1 VSKLLASAFQTG
13 QRAALCLDFVFSLKY
28 AAEYRESAVHFVR
41 ANPLRNNQASGDS
54 GMKLRSIAPLFSVI
68 LLIAASS
75 VMSMGQDARMPV
87 PIGTKLDIT
96 LNTPLSTQFSQAGDR
111 FTADVSDGPYK
122 DAIVHGT
129 VRSVSQSGHFKGSA
143 ELLLSF
149 DNLVMRDGRRSNM
162 LAEVTRV
169 FVQGDK
175 VGNEGTIESS
185 GQGKYTWIRAGLG
198 SALGAAIGGIA
209 GGGEGAAIGAAA
221 GGGAGAASKVAS
233 KKQQVVLQSGTML
246 TISVFSN

>member
-1 VSKLLASAFQTG
+1 
-13 QRAALCLDFVFSLKY
+13 
-28 AAEYRESAVHFVR
+28 
-41 ANPLRNNQASGDS
+41 
-54 GMKLRSIAPLFSVI
+54 MKLRRIAPLAAFI
-68 LLIAASS
+68 ALIAVSS
-75 VMSMGQDARMPV
+75 TSGFAQEARMPV
-87 PIGTKLDIT
+87 PVGTKLDIT
-96 LNTPLSTQFSQAGDR
+96 LNTPLSTEFSQAGDQ

-122 DAIVHGT
+122 GAIVHGT

-149 DNLVMRDGRRSNM
+149 DRLVMRNGQRSKI
-162 LAEVTRV
+162 LAEVTKV

-209 GGGEGAAIGAAA
+209 GGGEGAAIGAVA
-221 GGGAGAASKVAS
+221 GGGAGAASKAIS
-233 KKQQVVLQSGTML
+233 KKQQVILQSGTML

>member
-1 VSKLLASAFQTG
+1 MKSRRLTAPIALITLLAALSLAAFSQ
-13 QRAALCLDFVFSLKY
+13 
-28 AAEYRESAVHFVR
+28 E
-41 ANPLRNNQASGDS
+41 
-54 GMKLRSIAPLFSVI
+54 
-68 LLIAASS
+68 
-75 VMSMGQDARMPV
+75 ARIPV
-87 PIGTKLDIT
+87 PVGTKLDIT
-96 LNTPLSTQFSQAGDR
+96 LNTPLSTQFSQAGDQ

-122 DAIVHGT
+122 GAIVHGT

-149 DNLVMRDGRRSNM
+149 DRLVMRDGQRSRM

-221 GGGAGAASKVAS
+221 GGGAGAASKVIS
-233 KKQQVVLQSGTML
+233 KKQQVILQSGTMM

>member
-1 VSKLLASAFQTG
+1 MTFRRFALLFGIAVLAFAPT
-13 QRAALCLDFVFSLKY
+13 FSF
-28 AAEYRESAVHFVR
+28 AQ
-41 ANPLRNNQASGDS
+41 QA
-54 GMKLRSIAPLFSVI
+54 KI
-68 LLIAASS
+68 
-75 VMSMGQDARMPV
+75 PV

-96 LNTPLSTQFSQAGDR
+96 LNTPLSSEFSQAGDQ

-122 DAIVHGT
+122 GAIVHGT

-149 DNLVMRDGRRSNM
+149 DRLVMRNGQRSQM
-162 LAEVTRV
+162 LAEVTQV

-198 SALGAAIGGIA
+198 SAVGAAMGGIF
-209 GGGEGAAIGAAA
+209 GGGKGAAIGAAA
-221 GGGAGAASKVAS
+221 GGGAGAASKEFS
-233 KKQQVVLQSGTML
+233 KVQQVVLQSGTML

>member
-1 VSKLLASAFQTG
+1 MKVGRSASLLTF
-13 QRAALCLDFVFSLKY
+13 ALLLSFLTTFGF
-28 AAEYRESAVHFVR
+28 AQ
-41 ANPLRNNQASGDS
+41 QA
-54 GMKLRSIAPLFSVI
+54 RIPI
-68 LLIAASS
+68 
-75 VMSMGQDARMPV
+75 PV
-87 PIGTKLDIT
+87 GTKLDIT
-96 LNTPLSTQFSQAGDR
+96 LNTPLSTQFSQAGDQ

-122 DAIVHGT
+122 GAIVHGT

-149 DNLVMRDGRRSNM
+149 DRLVMRTGQRSKM
-162 LAEVTRV
+162 LAEVTQV
-169 FVQGDK
+169 FIQGDK

-198 SALGAAIGGIA
+198 SAVGATLGGVF

-221 GGGAGAASKVAS
+221 GGGAGAASKAMS

>member
-1 VSKLLASAFQTG
+1 MKRHRLAHLLAVFALLAIASIFSIG
-13 QRAALCLDFVFSLKY
+13 Q
-28 AAEYRESAVHFVR
+28 E
-41 ANPLRNNQASGDS
+41 
-54 GMKLRSIAPLFSVI
+54 
-68 LLIAASS
+68 
-75 VMSMGQDARMPV
+75 ARIPV

-96 LNTPLSTQFSQAGDR
+96 LNTPLSTQFSQPGDQ
-111 FTADVSDGPYK
+111 FTADVGGGPYK
-122 DAIVHGT
+122 GGIIHGT

-149 DNLVMRDGRRSNM
+149 DRLVMQNGQRSKM
-162 LAEVTRV
+162 LAEVTQV
-169 FVQGDK
+169 FVKGDK

-233 KKQQVVLQSGTML
+233 KKQQVVLPSGTML

>member
-1 VSKLLASAFQTG
+1 
-13 QRAALCLDFVFSLKY
+13 
-28 AAEYRESAVHFVR
+28 
-41 ANPLRNNQASGDS
+41 
-54 GMKLRSIAPLFSVI
+54 MKLRRIAPLAAI
-68 LLIAASS
+68 IALMAVSS
-75 VMSMGQDARMPV
+75 TTSFAQEARMPV
-87 PIGTKLDIT
+87 PVGTKLDIT
-96 LNTPLSTQFSQAGDR
+96 LNTPLSTEFSQAGDQ

-122 DAIVHGT
+122 GAIVHGT

-149 DNLVMRDGRRSNM
+149 DRLVMRNGQRSKI
-162 LAEVTRV
+162 LAEVTKV

-209 GGGEGAAIGAAA
+209 GGGEGAAIGAVA
-221 GGGAGAASKVAS
+221 GGGAGAASKAIS
-233 KKQQVVLQSGTML
+233 KKQQVILQSGTML

>member
-1 VSKLLASAFQTG
+1 MKFRRFALLFAITMLAFAST
-13 QRAALCLDFVFSLKY
+13 FSF
-28 AAEYRESAVHFVR
+28 SQ
-41 ANPLRNNQASGDS
+41 QA
-54 GMKLRSIAPLFSVI
+54 RIPI
-68 LLIAASS
+68 
-75 VMSMGQDARMPV
+75 

-96 LNTPLSTQFSQAGDR
+96 LNTPLSTEFSQAGDQ

-122 DAIVHGT
+122 GAIVHGT
-129 VRSVSQSGHFKGSA
+129 IRSVSQSGHFKGSA

-149 DNLVMRDGRRSNM
+149 DRLVMRNGQRSKM
-162 LAEVTRV
+162 LAEVTQV

-198 SALGAAIGGIA
+198 SAVGAAMGGIF
-209 GGGEGAAIGAAA
+209 GGGKGAAIGAVA
-221 GGGAGAASKVAS
+221 GGGAGAASKEFS
-233 KKQQVVLQSGTML
+233 KAQQVVLQSGTML

>member
-1 VSKLLASAFQTG
+1 
-13 QRAALCLDFVFSLKY
+13 
-28 AAEYRESAVHFVR
+28 
-41 ANPLRNNQASGDS
+41 
-54 GMKLRSIAPLFSVI
+54 MKLQRPILLCGLPLFLLVTSLLSVAQQV
-68 LLIAASS
+68 L
-75 VMSMGQDARMPV
+75 PV

-96 LNTPLSTQFSQAGDR
+96 LNTPLSTQFSQPGDQ
-111 FTADVSDGPYK
+111 FTADVSDGPYQGG
-122 DAIVHGT
+122 IIHGT

-149 DNLVMRDGRRSNM
+149 DRIVLRDGRRGKI
-162 LAEVTRV
+162 LAEVTQV
-169 FVQGDK
+169 FIKGDK
-175 VGNEGTIESS
+175 VGNEGAIESS

-198 SALGAAIGGIA
+198 SAIGAGLGGIF

-233 KKQQVVLQSGTML
+233 AKQQVILQSGTML